1 MLSSVIWLIIM
12 SSSHKIFDFEGGAIP
27 WIEIVVGSLLDY
39 FSQMLKIFMM
49 QSMNPAV
56 VGMFS
61 YVKVFYAFLS
71 DIFIFHMSLS
81 TMQLVGCIAVF
92 IFSLAAA
99 YQNKRES
106 DRLKALED
114 EDKIT
119 EASASQHEFDEDE
132 DFFKRT

>member
-1 MLSSVIWLIIM
+1 MLSSVIWLICM
-12 SSSHKIFDFEGGAIP
+12 STSQKIFDFEGGATP
-27 WIEIVVGSLLDY
+27 WIEIIVGSLLDY

-56 VGMFS
+56 VGMFM

-99 YQNKRES
+99 Y
-106 DRLKALED
+106 
-114 EDKIT
+114 
-119 EASASQHEFDEDE
+119 
-132 DFFKRT
+132 